1 VDPWES
7 SAADVRQIV
16 RSHRL
21 DAAAGAL
28 SARAA
33 DGTSV
38 LLALDEQVV
47 DGSVTTGTLMYAASI
62 AKQVIGVLLSQQVEA
77 GALDEGR
84 TLNSYVED
92 LPAWAGQ
99 IRVRHLIH
107 HTSGLPPTRSPAE
120 AADNH
125 KVLAF
130 LRGCQGL
137 TTQPGSTYVYSN
149 VGYIFLAEILNR
161 LTGSSVEH
169 LAHSTLF
176 TPLGMAGTTL
186 GSQLPITRSGHTQ
199 PPATVGDGGLWTT
212 AEDLLRWNDAMNAHH
227 FGRAVHVRAET
238 PGTLTDGTPL
248 DYAWGIRV
256 IDHRG
261 RRTLSHGG
269 SWPTWS
275 AKTIRQPDQGI
286 SVAILT
292 ASEDAEAV
300 TSLALAAAEALG

>member
-1 VDPWES
+1 MEPWES
-7 SAADVRQIV
+7 LAADVRQIV
-16 RSHRL
+16 RSYRL

-28 SARAA
+28 AARAA

-38 LLALDEQVV
+38 LLALDEQDV
-47 DGSVTTGTLMYAASI
+47 DGFVTTGTLMYAASI
-62 AKQVIGVLLSQQVEA
+62 AKQVIGLLLSQQIQA
-77 GALDEGR
+77 GALDEGQ
-84 TLNSYVED
+84 TLSEYVGD
-92 LPAWAGQ
+92 LPDWAGQ

-120 AADNH
+120 AADNQ

-137 TTQPGSTYVYSN
+137 TTQPGTTYAYSN
-149 VGYIFLAEILNR
+149 VGYICLAEILTR
-161 LTGSSVEH
+161 LSGRTVEH

-176 TPLGMAGTTL
+176 TPLGMTSTTL
-186 GSQLPITRSGHTQ
+186 GPTIPITRSGHA
-199 PPATVGDGGLWTT
+199 PPPVTVGDGGLWTT
-212 AEDLLRWNDAMNAHH
+212 AEDLLRWNDAMNSHV
-227 FGRAVHVRAET
+227 FGRAVHERAET
-238 PGTLTDGTPL
+238 TGTLDDGTPL
-248 DYAWGIRV
+248 DYAWGVRV

-275 AKTIRQPDQGI
+275 AKT
-286 SVAILT
+286 
-292 ASEDAEAV
+292 V